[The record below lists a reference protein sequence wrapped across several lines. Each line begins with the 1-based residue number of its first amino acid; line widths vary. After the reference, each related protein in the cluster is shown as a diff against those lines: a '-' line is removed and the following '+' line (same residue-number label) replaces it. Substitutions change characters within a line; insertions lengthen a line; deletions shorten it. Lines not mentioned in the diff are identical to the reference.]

1 MLSSFQLALYI
12 GGGPAPREVIDALTS
27 AQVTTTAGQ
36 ASGFQLT
43 FSSSKKSRLMIEL
56 LPSGFLDPL
65 SRVQLV
71 VIMGGTPY
79 VICDG
84 LIARLDETASSDP
97 GATTVNVTGEDVTLA
112 MRLVDLSGLP
122 YPGVTREL
130 RVAAALAKYAFLG
143 VIPLVIPSVFLEF
156 PNPLDRWY
164 SHSGTDLD
172 YVQSLANECGYVF
185 YVTPGPRGVNTAYWG
200 PEIRYG
206 ETQPALSINMDAHTN
221 VESLSFSYDG
231 TQRKL
236 MFAMAQVPY
245 TTFSIPIPL
254 PDVGILRPTLAQRR
268 PFPFKFEILNRS
280 EPDEAG
286 AQRGPIQ
293 VLGVGL
299 ARAANAADAVTAN
312 GSLNVLRYGRL
323 LEARKLV
330 DVRGAGRT
338 YDGRYY
344 VKSVTHNIKR
354 GEYKQSFS
362 LVREGTV
369 PTTQRVVQV

>member
-1 MLSSFQLALYI
+1 MLSGFYLALYI
-12 GGGPAPREVIDALTS
+12 GGDPAPRDVIDSLTS

-36 ASGFQLT
+36 ASGFQLS
-43 FSSSKKSRLMIEL
+43 FSTSKKARLMTER

-65 SRVQLV
+65 TRIQLV
-71 VIMGGTPY
+71 VILGGQPN

-84 LIARLDETASSDP
+84 LIARLDETASSEP
-97 GATTVNVTGEDVTLA
+97 GQTTVTVTGEDVTLA

-130 RVAAALAKYAFLG
+130 RVIAALAKYAFLG
-143 VIPLVIPSVFLEF
+143 VVPIVIPSVFLEF

-172 YVQSLANECGYVF
+172 YVQSLANEAGYVF
-185 YVTPGPRGVNTAYWG
+185 YVTPGPRGLNKAYWG
-200 PEIRYG
+200 PEIRHG
-206 ETQPALSINMDAHTN
+206 EVQPVLSINMDAHTN
-221 VESLSFSYDG
+221 VESLSFSFDG
-231 TQRKL
+231 TSRKL
-236 MFAMAQVPY
+236 MFAMAQIPN
-245 TTFSIPIPL
+245 TTFSIPVPI
-254 PDVGILRPTLAQRR
+254 PDVGILRPSLAQRR

-286 AQRGPIQ
+286 SQRGPIQ
-293 VLGVGL
+293 VIGVGL
-299 ARAANAADAVTAN
+299 ARAAAAADCVTVN
-312 GSLNVLRYGRL
+312 GSLNVLRYGRI

-338 YDGRYY
+338 NDGRYY
-344 VKSVTHNIKR
+344 VKSVTHNIKK

-369 PTTQRVVQV
+369 PTTNRVQL